1 MGGRGETLMDD
12 MSKGRPLAIDATALS
27 ASPTEPAFIAP
38 PEGAPV
44 YHGFVILDD
53 IDVDGFTLGKITDF
67 EAEPCEEGDAFVI
80 APDGS
85 RAGLVWEVSDKPYF
99 QEVRPIETGRWGV
112 WGVGFRLPMNSRE
125 NARRNLESIIPDLKL
140 RWAEWK
146 MRFNP

>member
-85 RAGLVWEVSDKPYF
+85 RAGEL
-99 QEVRPIETGRWGV
+99 G
-112 WGVGFRLPMNSRE
+112 LPAVYGAECSSRRHS
-125 NARRNLESIIPDLKL
+125 AHTSADQGSRSA
-140 RWAEWK
+140 WAPED
-146 MRFNP
+146 P